1 MTFSQDP
8 VLITRMVKKLIP
20 FVAAGALGGCLQEAT
35 TPLARL
41 GDSKMEVVGHGQ
53 LNVLLHVNDTS
64 GCPRLGDDAVAKF
77 DGQVMEVSRGGE
89 ADDAT
94 GCYPI
99 AFWFNKPPVGD
110 LTTFEAVNSSSELV
124 VEDHSAQWSVGMTRV
139 FLSDFVNDTNKSTIT
154 WTNVPLISTASLTG
168 SDLFHPHVNGISI
181 SGNVITYPK
190 GTVVTEVDAFA
201 HPTPTRCEGPA
212 ECLVDLEGTRTFD
225 PINP

>member
-1 MTFSQDP
+1 
-8 VLITRMVKKLIP
+8 MVKKLLP
-20 FVAAGALGGCLQEAT
+20 FVALGALGACVQQDT

-41 GDSKMEVVGHGQ
+41 GDSKMEIVGHGQ
-53 LNVLLHVNDTS
+53 INVLLHVNETT

-110 LTTFEAVNSSSELV
+110 LTTFEAVNSSSELTI
-124 VEDHSAQWSVGMTRV
+124 EDHSAQWSVGMTRV
-139 FLSDFVNDTNKSTIT
+139 FLSDFTMDVNASTIT
-154 WTNVPLISTASLTG
+154 WTNVPTVSRASLT
-168 SDLFHPHVNGISI
+168 PYVKVSI
-181 SGNVITYPK
+181 TNNVISYPK

-201 HPTPTRCEGPA
+201 HPTPTRCAGPA